1 MIRQQ
6 TGDGSSDDNSN
17 GGCIMITLS
26 RYQAGEVIVRENDFG
41 ETAYVIGEGQV
52 EVTKELDGQN
62 VHLAYLG
69 VGETFGEMS
78 MIDEKPRSATVTAV
92 TETVVSEIRR
102 DDFFNS
108 FQTDP
113 KVALA
118 LLKVLFERLR
128 QADAM
133 ILQLQKAVP
142 QHGLVP
148 KEPLAVVR
156 GQLTITL
163 EGVTP
168 RAAAALPLTP
178 FQITQFPFR
187 IGRRSPDP
195 LVYNDLMLPDSVPFQ
210 ISRHHLAFIAHE
222 GRVGVVDR
230 GSTLGSWVDGQRL
243 GGQSGLSGPV
253 FFTGSEGQLVL
264 GNRDSPFRYRVSLSA
279 NVS

>member
-1 MIRQQ
+1 
-6 TGDGSSDDNSN
+6 
-17 GGCIMITLS
+17 MITLS
-26 RYQAGEVIVRENDFG
+26 RYQAGEVIVQENDFG

-52 EVTKELDGQN
+52 EVSKERDGQS

-69 VGETFGEMS
+69 PGETFGEMS

-92 TETVVSEIRR
+92 IETVVSEIRR

-128 QADAM
+128 EADAM
-133 ILQLQKAVP
+133 ILQLQKADP

-148 KEPLAVVR
+148 KEPLPVAPAR

-168 RAAAALPLTP
+168 RAAAALPVTP

-187 IGRRSPDP
+187 IGRESPDP
-195 LVYNDLMLPDSVPFQ
+195 LVYNDLMLPDSVPLQ
-210 ISRHHLAFIAHE
+210 ISRHHLAFILHE

-230 GSTLGSWVDGQRL
+230 GSSLGSWVDGQRL
-243 GGQSGLSGPV
+243 GGRSGLSGPV
-253 FFTGSEGQLVL
+253 FFTGSEGLLVL
-264 GNRDSPFRYRVSLSA
+264 GNRDSPFRYRVNLPH
-279 NVS
+279 